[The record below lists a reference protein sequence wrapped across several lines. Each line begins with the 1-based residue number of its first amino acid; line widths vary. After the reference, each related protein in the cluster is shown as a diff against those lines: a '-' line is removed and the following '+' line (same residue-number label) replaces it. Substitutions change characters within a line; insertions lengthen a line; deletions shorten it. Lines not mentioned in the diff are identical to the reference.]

1 MNKGKF
7 ASLIMLGVFSAGV
20 ASSSA
25 VSAHGNKNLASVV
38 DNKGASSHDDSVP
51 IDPKVSN
58 EPMVDADET
67 NIDAET
73 TTEEEVQTI
82 SLENKTDLPENL
94 DKEDNK
100 NRDYLFVDKTKKV
113 KKVNLAKVLAIA
125 TGGGAALG
133 GATFGI
139 SKLVK
144 SSRDEKK
151 DEPVIDNDDKKEEP
165 IQDNPDDSPDKKVK
179 PTYFILASIT
189 GLLCI
194 WVLFCFIRTVRIMS
208 TDPPSGH
215 IYFKPF
221 FGLFENRSTSYIS
234 EPGLKMF
241 VYYLGVY
248 FIASKDVKINH

>member
-1 MNKGKF
+1 M
-7 ASLIMLGVFSAGV
+7 
-20 ASSSA
+20 
-25 VSAHGNKNLASVV
+25 
-38 DNKGASSHDDSVP
+38 P

-73 TTEEEVQTI
+73 TTDEEVQTI
-82 SLENKTDLPENL
+82 SSENKTDLPENL

-179 PTYFILASIT
+179 PAYFIFASIAS
-189 GLLCI
+189 LLFI
-194 WVLFCFIRTVRIMS
+194 WVLFCFIRTVYMMS
-208 TDPPSGH
+208 TYPHNGY
-215 IYFKPF
+215 IFYKPF
-221 FGLFENRSTSYIS
+221 FGLFEERPTNYIS
-234 EPGLKMF
+234 ELGLKMF

-248 FIASKDVKINH
+248 FIASKDVYIDLNVENK